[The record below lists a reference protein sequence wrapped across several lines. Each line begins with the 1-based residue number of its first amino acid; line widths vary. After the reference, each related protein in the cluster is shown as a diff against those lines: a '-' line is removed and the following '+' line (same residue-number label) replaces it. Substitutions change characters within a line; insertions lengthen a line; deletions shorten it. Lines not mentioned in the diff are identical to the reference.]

1 MATSPASQTLTSQG
15 MLDVLIRA
23 GLIIVLVIFSYR
35 VFYPF
40 LNLLLW
46 SMILAVTMY
55 PLHLKLKAMLGG
67 KDGRAATLIVLLF
80 IALLLVPIYLLGSS
94 IAGSV
99 QHAVGMI
106 RGGGLHVPPPDA
118 AVAGWPVIG
127 DSVYALWQR
136 ASTDLAGVTEQ
147 YQPQLKAAAIGP
159 AQQARRL
166 RIRSPPVH
174 RRRDPGRHL
183 HGLGRERPPQ
193 RGARRNPR
201 FRPGQGTPD
210 GRAVH
215 RHDPGRRP
223 GRDRHRLH
231 PDVPGR
237 HRLHSPARAGR
248 RLPLRGGA
256 VSRHHPGAGHDRHHT
271 GDRLCHLDPGR
282 TTATIIFSVYV
293 FVAGLADNVLKP
305 LMLGR
310 GVEVPMPVVLIGA
323 IGGMVTGGIVGL
335 FIGPVI
341 LGIAYQL
348 FWAWVRETPAPVEP
362 VIVPDAKATA

>member
-1 MATSPASQTLTSQG
+1 MATSPASEK

-23 GLIIVLVIFSYR
+23 GMITVLVIFAYR

-55 PLHLKLKAMLGG
+55 PLHLKLKSMLGG
-67 KDGRAATLIVLLF
+67 KDGRAATVIVLVF

-99 QHAVGMI
+99 QQAVGAI

-147 YQPQLKAAAIGP
+147 YQPNSRRSRSACSASSPASRPACCCSSSPSSWPASSWPGARAAIAARCTPQPAFPARSKGP
-159 AQQARRL
+159 QMAAL
-166 RIRSPPVH
+166 CTATI
-174 RRRDPGRHL
+174 
-183 HGLGRERPPQ
+183 
-193 RGARRNPR
+193 
-201 FRPGQGTPD
+201 
-210 GRAVH
+210 RAVAQ
-215 RHDPGRRP
+215 GVI
-223 GRDRHRLH
+223 GHRLH

-248 RLPLRGGA
+248 GIPVHCGA
-256 VSRHHPGAGHDRHHT
+256 VSRHHPGAGHDRHHP

-282 TTATIIFSVYV
+282 HDRDHHLLLSTCSSRASPTTS
-293 FVAGLADNVLKP
+293 
-305 LMLGR
+305 
-310 GVEVPMPVVLIGA
+310 
-323 IGGMVTGGIVGL
+323 
-335 FIGPVI
+335 
-341 LGIAYQL
+341 
-348 FWAWVRETPAPVEP
+348 
-362 VIVPDAKATA
+362 

>member
-147 YQPQLKAAAIGP
+147 YQPQLKAAAIGLLGKL
-159 AQQARRL
+159 AGFASGL
-166 RIRSPPVH
+166 LLFIVAVILAGIFMAWGESGHRS
-174 RRRDPGRHL
+174 
-183 HGLGRERPPQ
+183 
-193 RGARRNPR
+193 
-201 FRPGQGTPD
+201 
-210 GRAVH
+210 AVH
-215 RHDPGRRP
+215 AATRVSGP
-223 GRDRHRLH
+223 
-231 PDVPGR
+231 V
-237 HRLHSPARAGR
+237 
-248 RLPLRGGA
+248 RGPQMA
-256 VSRHHPGAGHDRHHT
+256 A
-271 GDRLCHLDPGR
+271 LC
-282 TTATIIFSVYV
+282 TATIRA
-293 FVAGLADNVLKP
+293 VAQ
-305 LMLGR
+305 
-310 GVEVPMPVVLIGA
+310 GVIGIAFIQMFLVGIAFILLPVPAAGFLCVVVLFLGIIQVPA
-323 IGGMVTGGIVGL
+323 TIVTI
-335 FIGPVI
+335 PVI
-341 LGIAYQL
+341 AYVISTQGARPRPSSSPSTCSSR
-348 FWAWVRETPAPVEP
+348 AWPT
-362 VIVPDAKATA
+362 TY

>member
-1 MATSPASQTLTSQG
+1 MATSPASEK

-23 GLIIVLVIFSYR
+23 GLIAVLVIFSYR

-80 IALLLVPIYLLGSS
+80 IALLLVPIYLIGSS

-99 QHAVGMI
+99 QQAVGMI
-106 RGGGLHVPPPDA
+106 RGGGVHVPPPDA

-127 DSVYALWQR
+127 DSAYALWQR
-136 ASTDLAGVTEQ
+136 ASTDMAGVTEQ
-147 YQPQLKAAAIGP
+147 YQPQLKAAAIGLLGKL
-159 AQQARRL
+159 AGIASGL
-166 RIRSPPVH
+166 LLFIVAVILAGIFMAWGESGHRSAVHAATRVSGPVK
-174 RRRDPGRHL
+174 G
-183 HGLGRERPPQ
+183 PQ
-193 RGARRNPR
+193 MAALC
-201 FRPGQGTPD
+201 TATI
-210 GRAVH
+210 RAVAQGVIGIAFIQMFLVGIAFILL
-215 RHDPGRRP
+215 P
-223 GRDRHRLH
+223 
-231 PDVPGR
+231 VPAAGF
-237 HRLHSPARAGR
+237 LCIVVLFLGIIQVPATIVTIPVIAYVISTQ
-248 RLPLRGGA
+248 GA
-256 VSRHHPGAGHDRHHT
+256 
-271 GDRLCHLDPGR
+271 

-348 FWAWVRETPAPVEP
+348 FWEWVREAPAPVEP
-362 VIVPDAKATA
+362 VIVAADAKPAT